1 LRKRQSDIKKSP
13 LSPRQKTAEI
23 IKTKSTVL
31 GLNNIPANYFEPNTI
46 GMGMFGTG
54 LIKARPS
61 IEVEYVKETTQKGY
75 SLYQTPKKYDY
86 YFVEYSNSNVQGF
99 AGILRSFVVIKTLS
113 PITQS
118 ECANMLGMQAK
129 YITGITDDEYNDSS
143 FTHPTYTDENGD
155 PLKIRYAEI
164 AILRQRTPGRLD
176 NVPIGYP
183 DFDSTPDGV
192 TTSVGPLPSAPY
204 TDFTAN
210 GSTASS
216 ITISAGGTVYFRDT
230 SVKTPPQYGPTGW
243 NWNFGATASPTG
255 STAQNIMVTYGTTG
269 TYTVTLTASNATG
282 STTKTKINLI
292 TVI

>member
-1 LRKRQSDIKKSP
+1 
-13 LSPRQKTAEI
+13 
-23 IKTKSTVL
+23 
-31 GLNNIPANYFEPNTI
+31 
-46 GMGMFGTG
+46 
-54 LIKARPS
+54 
-61 IEVEYVKETTQKGY
+61 
-75 SLYQTPKKYDY
+75 
-86 YFVEYSNSNVQGF
+86 
-99 AGILRSFVVIKTLS
+99 
-113 PITQS
+113 
-118 ECANMLGMQAK
+118 MLGIQAK
-129 YITGITDDEYNDSS
+129 YVTGITDDEYNDSS

-155 PLKIRYAEI
+155 LLKIRYAEI

-216 ITISAGGTVYFRDT
+216 ITISAGGTVYFGDT

-243 NWNFGATASPTG
+243 NWNFGSTASPTG

>member
-1 LRKRQSDIKKSP
+1 MRKRQSNSSKSP
-13 LSPRQKTAEI
+13 LSPRQKNAEI
-23 IKTKSTVL
+23 IKAKSTVP
-31 GLNNIPANYFEPNTI
+31 GLNNIPANYFVPGTI

-54 LIKARPS
+54 LIKARPN
-61 IEVEYVKETTQKGY
+61 IEVEYTKEVSIKGY
-75 SLYQTPKKYDY
+75 SLYQTPQRYSY
-86 YFVEYSNSNVQGF
+86 FFVEYNNSNVQGF
-99 AGILRSFVVIKTLS
+99 SEVLKSFVVIKTLS
-113 PITQS
+113 PITLS
-118 ECANMLGMQAK
+118 DCSNMLGSQSK
-129 YITGITDDEYNDSS
+129 YITPITEDQYANSS
-143 FTHPTYTDENGD
+143 FSHPKYTDESGN
-155 PLKIRYAEI
+155 PLQIRYAEI

-204 TDFTAN
+204 PDFTAN

-243 NWNFGATASPTG
+243 SWDFGATSSPTG

-269 TYTVTLTASNATG
+269 TYTVSLTASNATG